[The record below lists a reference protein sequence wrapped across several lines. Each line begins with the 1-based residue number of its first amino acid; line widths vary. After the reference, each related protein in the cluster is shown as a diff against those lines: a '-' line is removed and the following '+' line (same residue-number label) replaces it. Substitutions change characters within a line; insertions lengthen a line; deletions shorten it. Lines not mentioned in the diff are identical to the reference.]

1 MLHLRKEVEKMPII
15 TKITFQKKNTDRYNI
30 YMDYGKGEEY
40 AFSVDEDVL
49 IKHQLKKGI
58 ELDEFSLNEIGYQDD
73 IRKSYNMAI
82 QYLSRRMRSETEVRK
97 HLADKEV
104 EEPVIQEVV
113 HKLYDYK
120 FLNDEEY
127 AKAFVRTQM
136 NTSDKGKG
144 LIRTELKEK
153 GISPKLIDEALE
165 VYSREAELSTA
176 IRLCEKHAQ
185 KYGRDSSKI
194 LKQKLEQMLMRK
206 GFNFDIIQEAISE
219 TEIEKEEDEELAA
232 LKYQAEK
239 AKRKYANLPEFE
251 YRQKMKQTLFRKGFS
266 FDLIDRYLSDEE

>member
-1 MLHLRKEVEKMPII
+1 MPII

-49 IKHQLKKGI
+49 IKHQLKKGM

-113 HKLYDYK
+113 HKLYDYN

-127 AKAFVRTQM
+127 AIAFVRTQM
-136 NTSDKGKG
+136 KTSDKGKG

-165 VYSREAELSTA
+165 VYPREAELSTA
-176 IRLCEKHAQ
+176 IKLCEKHAQ
-185 KYGRDSSKI
+185 KNARDSSKI
-194 LKQKLEQMLMRK
+194 LRQKLEQMLMRK
-206 GFNFDIIQEAISE
+206 GFNFDIIQEAVSE
-219 TEIEKEEDEELAA
+219 TETEKEEDEELAA

-251 YRQKMKQTLFRKGFS
+251 FRQKMKQALFRKGFS
-266 FDLIDRYLSDEE
+266 FELIDQYLNDGEE